1 MDFAFNDVQEQVRA
15 TARSFAQ
22 RSLAPDYQRRENE
35 ELIDRA
41 LVREMGELGLMAPI
55 LDESLG
61 GLGLDCVTMG
71 VVVEEISRGD
81 FNIGYLPLLAA
92 LNGQIISR
100 HARPEV
106 AAEWVP
112 KLCRGEALTALALTE
127 PGAGSDAAHI
137 QLKARRDGD
146 AYVLNG
152 EKTSISLAH
161 QADMAITFARTG
173 GSGEEGGDVGG
184 DVGGGA
190 HGISAFLVPLNLPGI
205 HRTRFDDIGTRVVG
219 RGSIFFEDVRVP
231 AELMLG
237 GEGHG
242 FTQVMQGFDFSRAL
256 IGLQCVGAAA
266 ISVEETWG
274 YTVERKAFGTPIAKF
289 EGVSFPL
296 AEAETML
303 EAARLL
309 CYKTLWL
316 KDQGLPHTAEAAMC
330 KWWVP
335 KTAFDILH
343 QCVLL
348 HGNGGYGKDTP
359 HQQRLRDVMGLEIG
373 DGTAQIMKLIIAREK
388 VGRVAVPY

>member
-1 MDFAFNDVQEQVRA
+1 MDFAFNDVQEQIRD

-22 RSLAPDYQRRENE
+22 RSLAPGYQRRENDDV
-35 ELIDRA
+35 IDRA
-41 LVREMGELGLMAPI
+41 LVREMGGLGLLAPV

-92 LNGQIISR
+92 LNGQILSR

-106 AAEWVP
+106 AEEWVP
-112 KLCRGEALTALALTE
+112 KLCRGEVLMAIALTE

-137 QLKARRDGD
+137 ALKARLDGD

-161 QADMAITFARTG
+161 QADSAITFARTG
-173 GSGEEGGDVGG
+173 GGGDGEA
-184 DVGGGA
+184 GA
-190 HGISAFLVPLNLPGI
+190 HGISAFLVPLDLPGI
-205 HRTRFDDIGTRVVG
+205 HTTRFDDIGTRVVG

-231 AELMLG
+231 AEMMLG

-242 FTQVMQGFDFSRAL
+242 FTHVMQGFDFSRAL

-266 ISVEETWG
+266 ISVEETWA
-274 YTVERKAFGTPIAKF
+274 YTVERKAFGSPIAKF

-296 AEAETML
+296 AEAETLL

-330 KWWVP
+330 KWWAP
-335 KTAFDILH
+335 KSAFDILH

-348 HGNGGYGKDTP
+348 HGNGGYGKDMP